1 MRLGEILMRKGLISP
16 LQLESAVSV
25 QNKNGK
31 HQKLGELLMLQ
42 GLISK
47 NQLHDS
53 LLEQQWRQ
61 QGLWVID

>member
-1 MRLGEILMRKGLISP
+1 MKLGEILVRKGLISP
-16 LQLESAVSV
+16 LQLENAVAM

-31 HQKLGELLMLQ
+31 HQKLGELLMFQ

-47 NQLHDS
+47 NQLNDS